1 MKRLILLLLMLSSIL
16 SARST
21 MIATQACGL
30 FNNLKHT
37 KNNNHLVLKPGSRYE
52 VLHHHKGQYLLKLSD
67 ANPAQRW
74 VDEDCLSMSKISQAV
89 EDKKLSQKNLLAL
102 SWHNAFCE
110 THRYKKECKNLRNSG
125 NFTLHG
131 LWPQPRGK
139 VYCGVP
145 KRYVIADREGRWQQL
160 PEPKLSSETRAKLLE
175 VMPGAVS
182 NLHRHEWIKHGTCY
196 GADAETYF
204 THAVNLVH
212 EVRKSTVATLF
223 QKNAGKRLRIEQVRK
238 VFEKSF
244 GKGSGSRVELRC
256 KRGLITEVWL
266 HLGRSDSTL
275 ARALLEGGTV
285 NSRCRYGIVD
295 RAGYGR

>member
-1 MKRLILLLLMLSSIL
+1 MKRILLPLLLFGSVL
-16 SARST
+16 SART
-21 MIATQACGL
+21 AMTATQACGL
-30 FNNLKHT
+30 YNNLKHT
-37 KNNNHLVLKPGSRYE
+37 QNSGNLVLEPGSSYE
-52 VLHHHKGQYLLKLSD
+52 VLRRHKGQYLLKIPNKS
-67 ANPAQRW
+67 PSQRW
-74 VDEDCLSMSKISQAV
+74 VDDDCLSQNSRPKTIKHKAV
-89 EDKKLSQKNLLAL
+89 SPKNLLAL

-110 THRYKKECKNLRNSG
+110 THRYKKECKNRRNSG

-131 LWPQPRGK
+131 LWPQPRGNI
-139 VYCGVP
+139 YCGVP

-160 PEPKLSSETRAKLLE
+160 PEPKLSPQTRVWLQE

-196 GADAETYF
+196 GTDAETYF
-204 THAVNLVH
+204 THAAHLVH
-212 EVRKSTVATLF
+212 EVRQSAVARLF

-238 VFEKSF
+238 AFDKSF
-244 GKGSGSRVELRC
+244 GRNSGSHVELRC

-275 ARALLEGGTV
+275 ARALSEGSNV

>member
-1 MKRLILLLLMLSSIL
+1 MKRLILLLLLLGSML
-16 SARST
+16 SARSMMT
-21 MIATQACGL
+21 ATQTCGL

-37 KNNNHLVLKPGSRYE
+37 KNNNHLALKPGSRYE
-52 VLHHHKGQYLLKLSD
+52 VLRHHKGQYLLKFSD
-67 ANPAQRW
+67 ENPAQRW
-74 VDEDCLSMSKISQAV
+74 VDEDCLSSDRTLNTV
-89 EDKKLSQKNLLAL
+89 KKRAISQKNLLAL

-110 THRYKKECKNLRNSG
+110 THRYKKECKNPRNSG

-160 PEPKLSSETRAKLLE
+160 PEPKLSSETRARLLE

-238 VFEKSF
+238 AFEQSF
-244 GKGSGSRVELRC
+244 GQGSGSRIELRC

-266 HLGRSDSTL
+266 HLGRSDGML
-275 ARALLEGGTV
+275 ARALTEGSRV